1 MKTAIVPGFDGKYSI
16 SFYRPRRVTEYGQVI
31 QPDRY
36 GQYALSHPDTPEIA
50 ELLTS
55 VQIHTMAYGEPVA
68 GMGDYTITRT
78 GDVYTEHGDLISSPR
93 PKKGE
98 DDRSVTLY
106 WTDPDGTQRSRQYK
120 VSYLLKMSYPV
131 KDPTYVF

>member
-1 MKTAIVPGFDGKYSI
+1 MKRAPVPGYGDRYSI
-16 SFYRPRRVTEYGQVI
+16 SFYRPRRVTEDGTVI
-31 QPDRY
+31 QPNQMGHY
-36 GQYALSHPDTPEIA
+36 YLSHPDTPEIA

-55 VQIHTMAYGEPVA
+55 AQIHTMAYGEPVA

-78 GDVYTEHGDLISSPR
+78 GDVYTERGELISSPR